1 MKRPLL
7 LAASTATLA
16 AGATGAFLP
25 ALASAAPATASISI
39 AVKSDTQHAKKGSD
53 GKWHDAF
60 LPARFAV
67 RTGQKVTVTIRNY
80 DGAAHTFTSPRLALN
95 VRIRPGT
102 LAHPSLTTFTF
113 KAPRAGSYT
122 WQCTGACDPWAMTHL
137 GYMMGRIT
145 VLA

>member
-7 LAASTATLA
+7 LAASTAALA

-80 DGAAHTFTSPRLALN
+80 DGAVHTFTSPRLALN
-95 VRIRPGT
+95 VSIRPGT
-102 LAHPSLTTFTF
+102 LAHPS
-113 KAPRAGSYT
+113 
-122 WQCTGACDPWAMTHL
+122 
-137 GYMMGRIT
+137 
-145 VLA
+145 